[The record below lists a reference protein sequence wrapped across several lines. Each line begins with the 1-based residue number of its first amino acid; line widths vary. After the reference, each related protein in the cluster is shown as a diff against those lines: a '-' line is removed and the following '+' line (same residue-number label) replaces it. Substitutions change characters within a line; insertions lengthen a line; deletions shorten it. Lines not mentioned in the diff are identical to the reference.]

1 MLITARFLQGIGG
14 AMATAVTLGMIVT
27 MFPKPAEQAKAIGLF
42 SFVAAAGASIGL
54 LAGGALTQALNWH
67 WIFLVN
73 LPIGIAAF
81 ALTVR
86 LIDNDRGIGA
96 ALVALAIVLAATVI
110 RPITQPEVDLDA
122 RWEREEVNQT
132 LARIG

>member
-122 RWEREEVNQT
+122 RWERDEVNQS